1 MTSIFLDILHN
12 IWPMI
17 FIFTVIIVSIRIA
30 YIFCNKENFVL
41 HKELLMLC
49 FIIYILLL
57 YYIVTFQDNNY
68 GMNNFIPFREIFR
81 YNITSKLFIKNVIG
95 NVILFVPFG
104 IFVTYYVKNS
114 KVYVTL
120 LISLLVSCAIEFA
133 QMQIG
138 RTADIDD
145 VILNVLGG
153 VLGFLLCKLGSK
165 LSEKLPKFMKEQV
178 FLDVL
183 CLVMILVII
192 YLAFRFDFWRF
203 LSWITLRCL
212 TNITKT

>member
-1 MTSIFLDILHN
+1 MTDIFLEILHN
-12 IWPMI
+12 IWPMV
-17 FIFTVIIVSIRIA
+17 FIFTVIIVTIRIA
-30 YIFCNKENFVL
+30 YIFHNKENFIL

-81 YNITSKLFIKNVIG
+81 YDITSKLFFRNVIG
-95 NVILFVPFG
+95 NVMLFVPFG
-104 IFVTYYVKNS
+104 MFVTHYVKNS
-114 KVYVTL
+114 KVYITII
-120 LISLLVSCAIEFA
+120 ISFLVSCAIEFA

-145 VILNVLGG
+145 VILNTLGG
-153 VLGFLLCKLGSK
+153 LLGYLLYKLGSK
-165 LSEKLPKFMKEQV
+165 VAKKLPNFMKEQV

-183 CLVMILVII
+183 CLVTILVII
-192 YLAFRFDFWRF
+192 YLAFRFGFWRF
-203 LSWITLRCL
+203 LA
-212 TNITKT
+212 